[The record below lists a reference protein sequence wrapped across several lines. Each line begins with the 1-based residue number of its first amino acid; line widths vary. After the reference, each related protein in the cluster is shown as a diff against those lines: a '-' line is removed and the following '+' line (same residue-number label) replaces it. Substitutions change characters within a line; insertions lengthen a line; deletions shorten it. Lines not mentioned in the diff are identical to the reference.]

1 MSLSNTPSEV
11 QKPQIN
17 VSELSIESQNRVNA
31 VATQA
36 IDILD
41 KNPDGQKAV
50 RDMFDKMIA
59 GNMRDPENVFKL
71 QKWLYEAR
79 DARLAM
85 MKPFERLWALTAFSS
100 FMGRFTEQLARI
112 NGSIQLSNEARDIN
126 SATRAKMDAV
136 KATYAQVFENAHPE
150 TETI

>member
-1 MSLSNTPSEV
+1 MRITLINEYILQFRQAEFIAINKKECYPDWVVFFYLLNMSLSNTPSEV
-11 QKPQIN
+11 QDSN
-17 VSELSIESQNRVNA
+17 LNNTELAPESQNRVNA

-71 QKWLYEAR
+71 QK
-79 DARLAM
+79 
-85 MKPFERLWALTAFSS
+85 
-100 FMGRFTEQLARI
+100 
-112 NGSIQLSNEARDIN
+112 
-126 SATRAKMDAV
+126 
-136 KATYAQVFENAHPE
+136 
-150 TETI
+150 